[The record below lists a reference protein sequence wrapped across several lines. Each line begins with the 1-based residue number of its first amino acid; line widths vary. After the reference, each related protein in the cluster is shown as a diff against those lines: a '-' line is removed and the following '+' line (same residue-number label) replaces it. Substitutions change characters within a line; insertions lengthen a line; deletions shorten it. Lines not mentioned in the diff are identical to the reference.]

1 MKEKSEI
8 LRNRYEGMKEDLQGI
23 GFVLK
28 GTITERIIV
37 RPSLRNPG
45 KENRS
50 GPYYQWTWKKGRKTV
65 TVNLSASQA
74 REYGKA
80 IQNHKKLI
88 KIVREME
95 KLSLQILELST
106 VSVKRRKKRAFL
118 T

>member
-1 MKEKSEI
+1 MEKSEI
-8 LRNRYEGMKEDLQGI
+8 LRKRYEGIKKDLQGI

-28 GTITERIIV
+28 GTITQRIIV

-65 TVNLSASQA
+65 TVNLSESQA

-80 IQNHKKLI
+80 IQNHRKLE
-88 KIVREME
+88 KILREMVN
-95 KLSLQILELST
+95 LSLQILELST
-106 VSVKRRKKRAFL
+106 VSVKKKKKRASL